1 MGKVLQ
7 TCQIIIWDECT
18 MSHKKALEALD
29 RTLRDFRG
37 NRRIFGGAL
46 ILLSG
51 DFRQTLPIIPRSTPT
66 DELHA
71 CLKSSVLW
79 RHLQKLT
86 LKTNMRVQLQRD
98 ASAGNFAKQ
107 LMDIGNGRMEIDES
121 TQCITLPAN
130 FLAKNI
136 DVNTINFTIQHGIP
150 SETTTYKSI
159 DTVENQDEVI
169 NYPTEFLNSLDLP
182 GMPPHVLT
190 LKIGVPIILLRNINP
205 PRLCN
210 GTRLSVKKM
219 MNNVIE
225 ATILTGKFKGEDVLL
240 PRIPMIPTDMP
251 FEFKRL
257 QFPYRFIK
265 NPELQKTII
274 IKDLKMSLS
283 KEELKPQVDKLIQRF
298 LGLSEPSQ
306 SLISTAV
313 RCLIKGYDQRKTVDK
328 LSSYLDGSKAEKLTD
343 QLFKNFISDNDTKRK
358 SRKRHREDE
367 ISESKKSKAEEQP
380 NLPVAG
386 QPSPGQLTT
395 MQIQEMMANAQR
407 MIEERKK
414 QMLMSGVLSQVPS
427 VSSNLN
433 SNTSATVPST
443 SNDASQSLSEN
454 KARIAQLTAMIQAKL
469 SSKPTLLT
477 NWKPDDSKQHKPA
490 PLILDSEGRT
500 LDMTGKEVHLTH
512 HMPTLKANI
521 RAQKRAQFKMS
532 QEKVME
538 ELYEQKFYDPRVSA
552 KTFQRPR
559 KSFKFHDR
567 GKFEQLAQ
575 RLRTKAQ
582 LEKLQEEIAQAA
594 KKTGISSATK
604 LALIVPRKEYKEGE
618 VPEVEWWD
626 SYILQSD
633 NYDKYNEE
641 SKLEGV
647 TALVEHPIQMKSPCD
662 ASQPVFIPL
671 YLTKKERKKLR
682 RQNRREA
689 WKEKQEKIRLGLE
702 PPPEPKV
709 RMSNLMR
716 VLGNQA
722 VQDPT
727 KVEAHV
733 REQMAKRQKA
743 HEEANAARKLTAE
756 QKREK
761 KIRKLKEDTS
771 TGVNVA
777 VYR

>member
-1 MGKVLQ
+1 
-7 TCQIIIWDECT
+7 
-18 MSHKKALEALD
+18 MSM
-29 RTLRDFRG
+29 T
-37 NRRIFGGAL
+37 
-46 ILLSG
+46 
-51 DFRQTLPIIPRSTPT
+51 
-66 DELHA
+66 
-71 CLKSSVLW
+71 
-79 RHLQKLT
+79 
-86 LKTNMRVQLQRD
+86 
-98 ASAGNFAKQ
+98 
-107 LMDIGNGRMEIDES
+107 
-121 TQCITLPAN
+121 
-130 FLAKNI
+130 
-136 DVNTINFTIQHGIP
+136 
-150 SETTTYKSI
+150 
-159 DTVENQDEVI
+159 
-169 NYPTEFLNSLDLP
+169 
-182 GMPPHVLT
+182 
-190 LKIGVPIILLRNINP
+190 
-205 PRLCN
+205 
-210 GTRLSVKKM
+210 
-219 MNNVIE
+219 
-225 ATILTGKFKGEDVLL
+225 
-240 PRIPMIPTDMP
+240 
-251 FEFKRL
+251 
-257 QFPYRFIK
+257 
-265 NPELQKTII
+265 
-274 IKDLKMSLS
+274 
-283 KEELKPQVDKLIQRF
+283 KEELKPHVDKTVQKF
-298 LGLSEPSQ
+298 LGFNEPSLV
-306 SLISTAV
+306 SVAV
-313 RCLIKGYDQRKTVDK
+313 RCLVKGYDLRKTSDK
-328 LSSYLDGSKAEKLTD
+328 LSSHLDDSRASKLAEL
-343 QLFKNFISDNDTKRK
+343 LLKNYGNESKRK
-358 SRKRHREDE
+358 SKKRYRDEDV
-367 ISESKKSKAEEQP
+367 SNSKKFKVEDHP

-386 QPSPGQLTT
+386 QPSPGELTT
-395 MQIQEMMANAQR
+395 LQIKEMMANAQR

-414 QMLMSGVLSQVPS
+414 QMLLTGVMNQSPTVA
-427 VSSNLN
+427 SS
-433 SNTSATVPST
+433 SAAAEAP
-443 SNDASQSLSEN
+443 SLSEN

-477 NWKPDDSKQHKPA
+477 NWKPDDSKTHKPA

-532 QEKVME
+532 HEKVME
-538 ELYEQKFYDPRVSA
+538 ELFEQKFYDPRVSA
-552 KTFQRPR
+552 KNFQRPR
-559 KSFKFHDR
+559 KGFKFHDK

-594 KKTGISSATK
+594 RKTGISSATK
-604 LALIVPRKEYKEGE
+604 LALIVPRKEYKEGD
-618 VPEVEWWD
+618 VPDIEWWD

-633 NYDKYNEE
+633 NYDADE

-662 ASQPVFIPL
+662 TSQPVFIPL

-733 REQMAKRQKA
+733 REQMIKRQKA

-771 TGVNVA
+771 TGVHVA
-777 VYR
+777 LYRLNFIPCF

>member
-1 MGKVLQ
+1 M
-7 TCQIIIWDECT
+7 
-18 MSHKKALEALD
+18 
-29 RTLRDFRG
+29 
-37 NRRIFGGAL
+37 
-46 ILLSG
+46 
-51 DFRQTLPIIPRSTPT
+51 
-66 DELHA
+66 
-71 CLKSSVLW
+71 
-79 RHLQKLT
+79 
-86 LKTNMRVQLQRD
+86 
-98 ASAGNFAKQ
+98 
-107 LMDIGNGRMEIDES
+107 
-121 TQCITLPAN
+121 
-130 FLAKNI
+130 
-136 DVNTINFTIQHGIP
+136 
-150 SETTTYKSI
+150 
-159 DTVENQDEVI
+159 
-169 NYPTEFLNSLDLP
+169 
-182 GMPPHVLT
+182 
-190 LKIGVPIILLRNINP
+190 
-205 PRLCN
+205 
-210 GTRLSVKKM
+210 
-219 MNNVIE
+219 
-225 ATILTGKFKGEDVLL
+225 
-240 PRIPMIPTDMP
+240 
-251 FEFKRL
+251 
-257 QFPYRFIK
+257 
-265 NPELQKTII
+265 
-274 IKDLKMSLS
+274 MSLT
-283 KEELKPQVDKLIQRF
+283 KEELKPQVDKTVQRF
-298 LGLSEPSQ
+298 LGFNEPSLV
-306 SLISTAV
+306 SVAV
-313 RCLIKGYDQRKTVDK
+313 RCLVKGYDQRKTKDK
-328 LSSYLDGSKAEKLTD
+328 LSSYLDDSKAEKLAE
-343 QLFKNFISDNDTKRK
+343 QLFKTFGNDAEARRK
-358 SRKRHREDE
+358 SKKRYRDDDL
-367 ISESKKSKAEEQP
+367 SESKKMKVEEHP
-380 NLPVAG
+380 NLPLAG

-395 MQIQEMMANAQR
+395 MQIQEMMANAQK
-407 MIEERKK
+407 MIEERKR
-414 QMLMSGVLSQVPS
+414 QMQLTGALGQSQVS
-427 VSSNLN
+427 VNAYASGGAVPVG
-433 SNTSATVPST
+433 SALT
-443 SNDASQSLSEN
+443 DASPTLSEN
-454 KARIAQLTAMIQAKL
+454 KARIAQLTAMIQARL

-538 ELYEQKFYDPRVSA
+538 ELYEQKFFDPRVSA
-552 KTFQRPR
+552 KTFQRP
-559 KSFKFHDR
+559 KKGFKFHER

-618 VPEVEWWD
+618 VPDVEWWD

-633 NYDKYNEE
+633 SYDKYTEE

-662 ASQPVFIPL
+662 SSQPVFIPL

-743 HEEANAARKLTAE
+743 HEEANAARKLTTE

-761 KIRKLKEDTS
+761 KMRKLKEDTS
-771 TGVNVA
+771 TGVQVA
-777 VYR
+777 LYRVLNLSNPAKKFKVEMNAKQLFMTGCVILYRNINIVVVEGGNKFSYFI